1 MKTKIVNLFRFNEL
15 DTATQALIVNDN
27 IDMFLNDFNFYAD
40 NLTDLFVKDL
50 KGAGFY
56 VEQGD
61 INYSG
66 FCSQG
71 DGLSFTCNNIN
82 TVDVLA
88 YAEKHG
94 YEKEVKNLKKL
105 VLFDSVAKSVVF
117 EIRRISWRY
126 AHKYTVNLCDNTEEG
141 LLNTIHKAYIADK
154 IFNIIENV
162 RMDLCDH
169 FYGELEQEWKA
180 IQSFEYVKRW
190 FLESDDSLYFQNGQ
204 QWVKMEY

>member
-169 FYGELEQEWKA
+169 FYGELEQEWEA
-180 IQSFEYVKRW
+180 IQSFAYVKWW

>member
-50 KGAGFY
+50 KRAGFY

-66 FCSQG
+66 FCNQG

-94 YEKEVKNLKKL
+94 YEKAVKNLKKL

-169 FYGELEQEWKA
+169 FYGELEQKWED
-180 IQSFEYVKRW
+180 IQSFEYVKWW
-190 FLESDDSLYFQNGQ
+190 FLECDDSLYFQNGQ
-204 QWVKMEY
+204 QWVKLEY

>member
-169 FYGELEQEWKA
+169 FYGELEQEWEA
-180 IQSFEYVKRW
+180 IQSFEYVKWW

>member
-1 MKTKIVNLFRFNEL
+1 MKTKIVNLFHFNEL

-40 NLTDLFVKDL
+40 NLKASFIEDL
-50 KGAGFY
+50 KNAGFY
-56 VEQGD
+56 VEQEG
-61 INYSG
+61 IKYSG
-66 FCSQG
+66 FYNQG
-71 DGLSFTCNNIN
+71 DGLSFTCKKIS
-82 TVDVLA
+82 VEDVLA
-88 YAEKHG
+88 YAEKHS

-105 VLFDSVAKSVVF
+105 ALFDSVAKSVVF

-169 FYGELEQEWKA
+169 FYAELEQEWENT
-180 IQSFEYVKRW
+180 QSFEYVKWW
-190 FLESDDSLYFQNGQ
+190 FLECDDSLYFQNGQ
-204 QWVKMEY
+204 QWVKLEY

>member
-169 FYGELEQEWKA
+169 FYGELEQEWEA